1 MESLEITSCPWWD
14 RGTLPLEITSCHWYS
29 NRPKSLMTFEPSKLF
44 LLRLKEF
51 YGTALKSPSHVCATF
66 KSSSREEK
74 TSFEST
80 GIDDE
85 FLYAALDA
93 IRGSSVSVQKC
104 VIRSVV
110 GCLLDETTP
119 LYPHDR

>member
-1 MESLEITSCPWWD
+1 MEVLKIRSHD
-14 RGTLPLEITSCHWYS
+14 FGTQT
-29 NRPKSLMTFEPSKLF
+29 LF
-44 LLRLKEF
+44 FDCILLSLKEF